1 MPHFLKFSLF
11 PISPFFF
18 IIIPNLS
25 LLFPSTLLFFT
36 RFSPV
41 TFISLS
47 ISLCCICCSQLNSS
61 VPSTHLPRSPPSSW
75 HLAQSFQFDLSFLST
90 FLISSPFLSEFYTS
104 LHLNPSS
111 WSILLHPPLFLSGLC
126 WYTDCQSGCCFFF
139 AASWRRNSCWQ
150 NFFSLYSKWKSLT
163 GNTWHHPFLLDS
175 N

>member
-11 PISPFFF
+11 PVSPFFF

-111 WSILLHPPLFLSGLC
+111 WFILLHPPLFLSGLC
-126 WYTDCQSGCCFFF
+126 WYTDCQSGFFF
-139 AASWRRNSCWQ
+139 FFCSQLAQKLLLAKF
-150 NFFSLYSKWKSLT
+150 FFSVQ
-163 GNTWHHPFLLDS
+163 
-175 N
+175 